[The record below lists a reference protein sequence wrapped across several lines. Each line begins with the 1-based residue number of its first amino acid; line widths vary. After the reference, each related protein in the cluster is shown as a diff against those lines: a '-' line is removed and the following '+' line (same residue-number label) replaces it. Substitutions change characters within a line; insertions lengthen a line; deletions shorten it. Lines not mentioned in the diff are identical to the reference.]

1 MHIHITRHRQKPET
15 IDGQLSI
22 DGIHICDCAENAHTA
37 LPPGTYPIAIVP
49 CRQYARKMPVV
60 CVSDSDSAI
69 TLAKLP
75 SPWNPLEQNRRLYM
89 ERAKRNGTPK
99 GQMEQPG
106 TSLGTFGTEPQALL
120 EQRFSAPGT
129 APSGLPLCS
138 SCHRKPHIG
147 INTKLPRVCPM
158 LKPGNGVY
166 HREDGSIIV
175 GEYLVPGCLK
185 HPKTAFANL
194 FDRIR
199 KSAERGH
206 AITLTIR

>member
-1 MHIHITRHRQKPET
+1 MHIHITRHRQKSET

-37 LPPGTYPIAIVP
+37 LPPGTYQIAIVH

-60 CVSDSDSAI
+60 CVSVSAN
-69 TLAKLP
+69 ANANSP
-75 SPWNPLEQNRRLYM
+75 SL
-89 ERAKRNGTPK
+89 
-99 GQMEQPG
+99 
-106 TSLGTFGTEPQALL
+106 S
-120 EQRFSAPGT
+120 
-129 APSGLPLCS
+129 PSLCS
-138 SCHRKPHIG
+138 SCHRIPSVG
-147 INTKLPRVCPM
+147 INTKLPCVCPM